1 MTDVSSRVKGRPQ
14 PQSEMI
20 AVPLA
25 TAASQLKDPQAA
37 VAELARK
44 LDDSLGGRQRLGG
57 VLFFCSADYPLPAL
71 GQALADAFGEVAVSG
86 CTTAGEITPEGYAR
100 GSITAIGLARSDFA
114 LAQVLIDDLSGF
126 DLPRA
131 QALSDELLSR
141 CREQA
146 VAPVMGNSF
155 ALTLLDGLSS
165 SEEQVL
171 ATLDAALGSIPAFGG
186 SAGDDNRLAH
196 TYVYADGVFHD
207 QAAVVVVINTRL
219 PFEVISTHHLT
230 PLADK
235 LVVTAVDRDSRRVLE
250 LNAEP
255 AAEEYARLAG
265 VAPEALE
272 EAVFAR
278 CPLAVRIGEA
288 HYVRS
293 IQRVNADASLSFY
306 CAVETG
312 IVLTAMQATP
322 ILAQLEQR
330 LAEVEA
336 RLGPPALT
344 IGCDCFLRRMEIEA
358 LGLEAEASRLL
369 RHHRVIGFNTYGEQ
383 HHGMH
388 INQTFTGVVIGQR
401 RLTADGTG
409 GQDGA

>member
-1 MTDVSSRVKGRPQ
+1 MCPIHCRDEVEQRFS
-14 PQSEMI
+14 
-20 AVPLA
+20 
-25 TAASQLKDPQAA
+25 ASQTTGVSHLTDPVAA
-37 VAELARK
+37 VAELAEQ
-44 LDDSLGGRQRLGG
+44 LDSGLGGRIYLGG
-57 VLFFCSADYPLPAL
+57 VLFFCSADYALDLLGPAL
-71 GQALADAFGEVAVSG
+71 AATFGEVSVSG
-86 CTTAGEITPEGYAR
+86 CTTAGEITPQGYAR
-100 GSITAIGLARSDFA
+100 GSIVAIGFARTDFA
-114 LAQVLIDDLSGF
+114 LAQVLIEDLSGF

-131 QALSDELLSR
+131 QALTDDLLAR
-141 CREQA
+141 CRAQA
-146 VAPVMGNSF
+146 VAPVTGHSF

-171 ATLDAALGSIPAFGG
+171 ATLDAALGRIPGFGG

-196 TYVYADGVFHD
+196 TYVYADGRFHD
-207 QAAVVVVINTRL
+207 QAAVVVLINTHL

-235 LVVTAVDRDSRRVLE
+235 LVVTAVDRDTRRVLE

-265 VAPEALE
+265 VTPDTLE

-293 IQRVNADASLSFY
+293 IQRVNADASLTFY

-322 ILAQLEQR
+322 ILTQL
-330 LAEVEA
+330 AAYFSEVEV
-336 RLGPPALT
+336 RLGAPLLT

-358 LGLEAEASRLL
+358 LGLEADASRLL
-369 RHHRVIGFNTYGEQ
+369 QRHRVIGFNTYGEQ

-388 INQTFTGVVIGQR
+388 INQTFTGVVIGQPPATDSAR
-401 RLTADGTG
+401 DE
-409 GQDGA
+409 